1 MTRVERREAEVDRKT
16 RGVGGVHSVS
26 ALTAARVVAREVEA
40 RAVLQSAVMAT
51 WPATCATL
59 VHILA
64 MSPISLKNESV
75 NKRFFILIFSE
86 RTERTEAG

>member
-1 MTRVERREAEVDRKT
+1 MTRVERGEAEVDRKT

-26 ALTAARVVAREVEA
+26 ALTAARVVAREIEA

-51 WPATCATL
+51 CATL

-64 MSPISLKNESV
+64 VRPISLKNLSV
-75 NKRFFILIFSE
+75 IKRLLI
-86 RTERTEAG
+86 

>member
-51 WPATCATL
+51 WPATCFAL

-64 MSPISLKNESV
+64 VSPISLKNQSI
-75 NKRFFILIFSE
+75 KGFSF
-86 RTERTEAG
+86 